1 VLEAWPAPAVL
12 ALVTAAALAVW
23 LSAGAWG
30 GAAPPGDDTAARLV
44 GVTFGIDHLMAEGR
58 HDGWQPRFGLG
69 YQAFLFI
76 GPGLVWTVAAVRG
89 LSLGLL
95 SSAGAYTTVVVGSFV
110 ALPLAVAFL
119 ARSFALSRRA
129 AGISAVLT
137 LVVSGPFAGVGL
149 HSQFAVGLVT
159 NGLGALWWCLAL
171 GAIVRQLTDP
181 RLRWVVLAGTSGA
194 ALILTHLVSVLV
206 LALVASL
213 VVATVVVVRAVAT
226 SARPP
231 AFLRLTGAPG
241 AVHRRKNGG
250 GAALGAATVAGRLAL
265 SALVALGLSAVMVV
279 PLLAHRDLQGAFTGF
294 VEPPLGEHLATIW
307 RGEAVVAPGVAPWLL
322 AGMVF
327 ACFGALLALRGR
339 RLTPGASYLALVLVP
354 PAYLLVAHGALQ
366 RWPDSLVARQLPT
379 RGLGNLAILALF
391 PLGAL
396 LAGTG
401 RRLGRSGE
409 LAAVLVAAALVV
421 LPLGWPVERPTGAR
435 PGPSLRAAAH
445 RLAEL
450 VPDGA
455 RFATQRDFP
464 AEIEATGVAH
474 PDFWLA
480 WLSGR
485 DTLNIF
491 NAESTVVGDPVFE
504 PERIGR
510 SAPGESA
517 DALARLGVT
526 HVVLVDEEGATE
538 LVASP
543 RFERVWRSPPLSI
556 LAVQAP
562 TGQPSPSS
570 LVTTT
575 VASSARLVRDE
586 DEHLV
591 IETDATA
598 STSATV
604 AVGWSPKWHARLDG
618 RPVALERSADGLLS
632 LDLPAGEHTLALRFR
647 PDGWDRLGQALSL
660 ASALGMVAGV
670 IVSRVNSVRTG
681 AAGVSVAGVSRRR
694 WRRPREPA
702 GTGPESSRA
711 GRGPS
716 RSGSTRGGTALP
728 RRRGG
733 GGAGP

>member
-1 VLEAWPAPAVL
+1 
-12 ALVTAAALAVW
+12 
-23 LSAGAWG
+23 
-30 GAAPPGDDTAARLV
+30 
-44 GVTFGIDHLMAEGR
+44 
-58 HDGWQPRFGLG
+58 
-69 YQAFLFI
+69 
-76 GPGLVWTVAAVRG
+76 
-89 LSLGLL
+89 
-95 SSAGAYTTVVVGSFV
+95 V
-110 ALPLAVAFL
+110 ALPLALAFL

-159 NGLGALWWCLAL
+159 NGMGALWWCLAL

-213 VVATVVVVRAVAT
+213 VVATVVVVRTVAT
-226 SARPP
+226 SAPLPP
-231 AFLRLTGAPG
+231 PFFRRSGPPG
-241 AVHRRKNGG
+241 GNHSRKNGG
-250 GAALGAATVAGRLAL
+250 RERALAGRLAL
-265 SALVALGLSAVMVV
+265 SALVAFGLSAVMMV
-279 PLLAHRDLQGAFTGF
+279 PLLAHRDLHGAFTGF
-294 VEPPLGEHLATIW
+294 IEPPLGERLAAVW
-307 RGEAVVAPGVAPWLL
+307 RGEAVVAAGVAPWLL
-322 AGMVF
+322 AGMIF
-327 ACFGALLALRGR
+327 ASFGALFALWGR
-339 RLTPGASYLALVLVP
+339 RLTRGSSFLALVLAP

-366 RWPDSLVARQLPT
+366 RWPDSLVVRQLPT
-379 RGLGNLAILALF
+379 RGLGYLAILALL

-396 LAGTG
+396 LADAG
-401 RRLGRSGE
+401 RRLGRLGD

-421 LPLGWPVERPTGAR
+421 LPLGWPVERPTGSR
-435 PGPSLRAAAH
+435 PGPSLRAAAD

-681 AAGVSVAGVSRRR
+681 AAGVSVVGVSRRR
-694 WRRPREPA
+694 WPRSREPA
-702 GTGPESSRA
+702 GSGPGSS
-711 GRGPS
+711 
-716 RSGSTRGGTALP
+716 
-728 RRRGG
+728 
-733 GGAGP
+733 